1 MESVKRHGRRRVSV
15 SATEL
20 AQMGVCERLV
30 VFEHQYGRRRTAC
43 QQTAIERG
51 LTAHEKFYRDR
62 HLDSVRKGR
71 SRIALCLFGGG
82 MDASTLWQILRRPA
96 FPLADGRRLILIWCQ
111 MARVIR
117 RWLGRAFRLKSWMNF
132 CLQALD
138 WCIGSHAQIGERR
151 NERR

>member
-1 MESVKRHGRRRVSV
+1 MESVKRHGRRRASV
-15 SATEL
+15 SASEL

-71 SRIALCLFGGG
+71 SRIALCLFGGE
-82 MDASTLWQILRRPA
+82 MDTSTLWQVRRWIT
-96 FPLADGRRLILIWCQ
+96 FSLAGGHRLSAICCQ
-111 MARVIR
+111 TVRVIC
-117 RWLGRAFRLKSWMNF
+117 RWLVKAFRLRSGINF
-132 CLQALD
+132 CLLALD
-138 WCIGSHAQIGERR
+138 WCLGRQAQTAERSHEHR
-151 NERR
+151 